1 MTSATKTTRACLMAA
16 GLSLAVAAAP
26 AAAQDLQSTT
36 LNVVGSW
43 SGLQLHKKYE
53 KPFWSETLPE
63 ASGGKITVELSTFDQ
78 QGLSG
83 GEVFRLLDNGLFDI
97 GATVADYTVQ
107 DAPELEGL
115 DLPMMAPDVAQ
126 ARKVAKA
133 YKPVLDDGLAKRFNA
148 KLLNVVPY
156 PQQVVFCNTPISSL
170 SDLEGKK
177 VRASGR
183 TTAEFVNGVGA
194 EGITMSFSEVPTALQ
209 RGVVDC
215 AITGSLPGY
224 SSGWHEVSTH
234 LYALP
239 VGGWDH
245 VVSAVRLET
254 WNGLNSATQDFL
266 MQQNEAYENNVWDSA
281 VERTKNGIACLT
293 GNGECPLGDAGSM
306 KLVEASD
313 ADLDLARKILT
324 ETILPNW
331 AGRVDAAWVKRW
343 NDTIGD
349 VVNLEA
355 PAE

>member
-1 MTSATKTTRACLMAA
+1 MRKPTATLLTAGLIAGLAA
-16 GLSLAVAAAP
+16 GP
-26 AAAQDLQSTT
+26 AAAQDGLQSTS

-43 SGLQLHKKYE
+43 SSLQLHKKFE
-53 KPFWSETLPE
+53 KPFWGTTIPE
-63 ASGGKITVELSTFDQ
+63 ESSGKVQVELSTFDQ
-78 QGLSG
+78 QGLKG

-115 DLPMMAPDVAQ
+115 DLPMMAPDIAE

-133 YKPVLDDGLAKRFNA
+133 YKPVLDDALAKRFDA

-170 SDLEGKK
+170 QDLEGKK
-177 VRASGR
+177 IRASGR

-194 EGITMSFSEVPTALQ
+194 EGITMGFSEVPTALQ
-209 RGVVDC
+209 RGVIDC

-224 SSGWHEVSTH
+224 SSGWYEMSTH

-245 VVSAVRLET
+245 VVTAIRQET
-254 WNGLNSATQDFL
+254 WSDMNAATQDFL
-266 MQQNEAYENNVWDSA
+266 MAQNEAYENEVWDSA
-281 VERTKNGIACLT
+281 VQRTETGINCLT
-293 GNGECPLGDAGSM
+293 GNGPCPLGEAGDM
-306 KLVEASD
+306 TLVEAKEGD
-313 ADLDLARKILT
+313 FELARKILK

-331 AGRVDAAWVKRW
+331 AGRVDAQWAKRW
-343 NDTIGD
+343 NATIGAAVD
-349 VVNLEA
+349 LEA
-355 PAE
+355 PVN

>member
-1 MTSATKTTRACLMAA
+1 MNFRKVRLTTA
-16 GLSLAVAAAP
+16 GLVATLIAAP
-26 AAAQDLQSTT
+26 AAAQDIQSTT
-36 LNVVGSW
+36 LSVVGSW
-43 SGLQLHKKYE
+43 SSLQLHKKYE
-53 KPFWSETLPE
+53 QPFWGETIPSE
-63 ASGGKITVELSTFDQ
+63 SGGKIEVELSTFDQ
-78 QGLSG
+78 QGLKG

-115 DLPMMAPDVAQ
+115 DLPMMAPDVAE

-133 YKPVLDDGLAKRFNA
+133 YKPVLDDALRKRFDA

-194 EGITMSFSEVPTALQ
+194 EGITMGFSEVPTALQ
-209 RGVVDC
+209 RGVIDC

-224 SSGWHEVSTH
+224 SSGWYEMSTH

-245 VVSAVRLET
+245 VVTAVRLET
-254 WNGLNSATQDFL
+254 WNGLNEATQEFL
-266 MQQNEAYENNVWDSA
+266 MAQNEQYENHVWDSA
-281 VERTKNGIACLT
+281 IQRTEDGINCLT
-293 GNGECPLGDAGSM
+293 GNGPCPLGEPGSL
-306 KLVEASD
+306 KLVEATEGD
-313 ADLDLARKILT
+313 IELAREILK

-331 AGRVDAAWVKRW
+331 AERVDNEWVQRW
-343 NDTIGD
+343 NDTIGG
-349 VVNLEA
+349 VVNLKA
-355 PAE
+355 PQS

>member
-1 MTSATKTTRACLMAA
+1 MTTRKLRLMTA
-16 GLSLAVAAAP
+16 GLLTTLIAAP
-26 AAAQDLQSTT
+26 AAAQDIQSTS
-36 LNVVGSW
+36 LSVVGSW
-43 SGLQLHKKYE
+43 SSLQLHKKYE
-53 KPFWSETLPE
+53 QPFWGDTVPSE
-63 ASGGKITVELSTFDQ
+63 SGGKIEIKLSTFDQ
-78 QGLSG
+78 QGLKG

-115 DLPMMAPDVAQ
+115 DLPMMAPEVSE

-133 YKPVLDDGLAKRFNA
+133 YKPVLDDALRKRFDA

-194 EGITMSFSEVPTALQ
+194 EGITMGFSEVPTALQ
-209 RGVVDC
+209 RGVIDC

-224 SSGWHEVSTH
+224 SSGWYEMSTH

-245 VVSAVRLET
+245 VVTAMRLET
-254 WNGLNSATQDFL
+254 WNGLNEATQEFL
-266 MQQNEAYENNVWDSA
+266 MAQNAQYENHVWDSA
-281 VERTKNGIACLT
+281 VQRTEDGINCLT
-293 GNGECPLGDAGSM
+293 GNGPCPLGEPGSLE
-306 KLVEASD
+306 LVEATEGD
-313 ADLDLARKILT
+313 IELAREILN

-331 AGRVDAAWVKRW
+331 AERVDAEWVQRW
-343 NDTIGD
+343 NDTIGQ
-349 VVNLEA
+349 VVNLQA
-355 PAE
+355 PKS

>member
-1 MTSATKTTRACLMAA
+1 MTSNSAIRALALAA
-16 GLSLAVAAAP
+16 GTAVALTAGP

-53 KPFWSETLPE
+53 QPFWSETVP
-63 ASGGKITVELSTFDQ
+63 AKSGGKITVELSTFDQ
-78 QGLSG
+78 QGLKG

-115 DLPMMAPDVAQ
+115 DLPMMAPDIQQ
-126 ARKVAKA
+126 ARMVAKA
-133 YKPVLDDGLAKRFNA
+133 YKPVLDDALAKRFHA

-156 PQQVVFCNTPISSL
+156 PQQVVFCNTAISSL
-170 SDLEGKK
+170 QDLEGKK

-194 EGITMSFSEVPTALQ
+194 EGITMGFSEVPTALQ
-209 RGVVDC
+209 RGVIDC

-224 SSGWHEVSTH
+224 SSGWHEMSTH

-245 VVSAVRLET
+245 VVTAIRQET
-254 WNGLNSATQDFL
+254 WNGLNEATQAFL
-266 MQQNEAYENNVWDSA
+266 MEQNEAYENNVWDSA
-281 VERTKNGIACLT
+281 VQRTENGINCLT
-293 GNGECPLGDAGSM
+293 GNGECPLGEAGDM
-306 KLVEASD
+306 KLVEATD
-313 ADLDLARKILT
+313 ADIELARKILR
-324 ETILPNW
+324 ETIIPNW
-331 AGRVDAAWVKRW
+331 ADRVEPEWAKRW
-343 NDTIGD
+343 NETIGA
-349 VVNLEA
+349 VVDLEA
-355 PAE
+355 PTN